1 MVMSTEYEG
10 RCHCSAIG
18 YRYRTPVAPA
28 DWTIRACDCSFCR
41 AHDALS
47 TCGSTAQIEF
57 FTREPGLLKRYRF
70 GLRIADFLLCGNCG
84 VYIGAVMTR
93 DTGTFGIVNIRALVA
108 PPEDLAAVVPVSY
121 AGENQESRIA
131 RREQRWSKARLAP
144 EIN

>member
-1 MVMSTEYEG
+1 MSIEYEG

-41 AHDALS
+41 AHNVLS
-47 TCGSTAQIEF
+47 ASGPTAQIEF
-57 FTREPGLLKRYRF
+57 FARKPKQLRRYRF
-70 GLRIADFLLCGNCG
+70 GLRTADFLLCGNCG

-93 DTGTFGIVNIRALVA
+93 DTGTFGIVNVRAFVA
-108 PPEDLAAVVPVSY
+108 PPDDLADVVPVSY
-121 AGENQESRIA
+121 DGEDAYFRVA
-131 RREQRWSKARLAP
+131 RRERRWSKAQLAP